1 MLDRVRGGS
10 ANNFAL
16 QNPPI
21 HVEDYSMTLAPFL
34 ASLLLLLISLA
45 SPASA
50 TDWPPVPQPKPVR
63 LQATAEKSV
72 PFIPIPRIR
81 PDDEARKAPAPVAT
95 PAPDVPQQRGWPA
108 EVVAAGRA
116 ECGKLLAGLPLT
128 YTPLDPIGDQGG
140 CGAPAPILITAVAG
154 VALMPPATQTC
165 DMGQALARWIDHSVK
180 PAARDLLQT
189 EITVIHT
196 ATSYYC
202 RRRNNSATG
211 KMSEHSKANG
221 LDLSGFSFARQTKV
235 AVDGNW
241 GQGLGDAAGQPGGGG
256 NFLDTIRKS
265 ACTHF
270 TTVLGPGSDP
280 YHGDH
285 FHIDV
290 LRRKNDYR
298 ICQ

>member
-1 MLDRVRGGS
+1 MLDQTTGETSG
-10 ANNFAL
+10 NFAL

-21 HVEDYSMTLAPFL
+21 RVEEYLMTAAPLL
-34 ASLLLLLISLA
+34 ASLLLVVSIA
-45 SPASA
+45 GPAGA
-50 TDWPPVPQPKPVR
+50 VDRPPVPQPKPVR
-63 LQATAEKSV
+63 LQATAEKTV
-72 PFIPIPRIR
+72 PAIPIPRVR
-81 PDDEARKAPAPVAT
+81 PDDEARKPVPPAAPAAT
-95 PAPDVPQQRGWPA
+95 ETVEQTGWPA
-108 EVVAAGRA
+108 DVVASARA
-116 ECGKLLAGLPLT
+116 ECRKLLDGLPLT
-128 YTPLDPIGDQGG
+128 FTPLDPIGDQGG

-154 VALMPPATQTC
+154 VALTPPATQTC
-165 DMGQALARWIDHSVK
+165 DMGQALARWIDGSVK
-180 PAARDLLQT
+180 PAARDMLQS

-202 RRRNNSATG
+202 RRRNNSAAG

-235 AVDGNW
+235 AVDGSW
-241 GQGLGDAAGQPGGGG
+241 GQGLADAADQPAGGGG

-265 ACTHF
+265 ACAHF

>member
-1 MLDRVRGGS
+1 MLDRATGGS
-10 ANNFAL
+10 LSNFAL

-21 HVEDYSMTLAPFL
+21 HVEDYPMNLASFL
-34 ASLLLLLISLA
+34 ASLLLLVSFA
-45 SPASA
+45 SPAGA
-50 TDWPPVPQPKPVR
+50 ADRPPVPQPKPVR
-63 LQATAEKSV
+63 LQATAEKSTPV
-72 PFIPIPRIR
+72 IPIPRVR
-81 PDDEARKAPAPVAT
+81 PDDETRKPEPPVAPAT
-95 PAPDVPQQRGWPA
+95 PETIVQAGWPA
-108 EVVAAGRA
+108 EVVAAARA
-116 ECGKLLAGLPLT
+116 ECSKLLAGLPLT

-154 VALMPPATQTC
+154 IAVTPPATQTC
-165 DMGQALARWIDHSVK
+165 DMGQALARWIDESVTS
-180 PAARDLLQT
+180 AARDLLQT

-202 RRRNNSATG
+202 RRRNNSTTG

-221 LDLSGFSFARQTKV
+221 LDLSGFSFAQQGRV
-235 AVDGNW
+235 AVDGTW
-241 GQGLGDAAGQPGGGG
+241 GLAEAAGQPGGGG

-265 ACTHF
+265 ACTYF